1 MRDHAGVIAP
11 PPLLALGSI
20 GAGLLAHWG
29 LPLGLPGW
37 AAWPGWGLLAAGIAL
52 ALWAE
57 RRFKA
62 AGTPAM
68 PWKPTQAISTDG
80 PYRFTR
86 NPMYLGLLAAQA
98 GTGMALGNGW
108 VVLAT
113 AATFIALRQGVVL
126 REEAYLSA
134 KFGAEYDAY
143 RARVRRW
150 L

>member
-11 PPLLALGSI
+11 PPLIALAAI
-20 GAGLLAHWG
+20 GAGLLAHWL
-29 LPLGLPGW
+29 LPLALPGW
-37 AAWPGWGLLAAGIAL
+37 ASWPGWALLGCGIAL
-52 ALWAE
+52 AIWAE

-86 NPMYLGLLAAQA
+86 NPMYLGLLSAQL
-98 GTGMALGNGW
+98 GTGLALANGW

-113 AATFIALRQGVVL
+113 AATFVALQYGVVL
-126 REEAYLSA
+126 REERYLSA